1 MANRSLFRSLLSRF
15 QKTDAT
21 NEAGGSAY
29 QLEVRHALAQLAAT
43 GTFGDA
49 FYTTAEEQLE
59 TLQRLAAEVDDE
71 YLAKLALYAREQ
83 AAMKD
88 MPAALLVILSLR
100 NTELMHRVFDRVV
113 DNGRMLRNVFQ
124 MVRSGQFTR
133 ADGRRRVG
141 LSSSLQRAFQ
151 RWLNEASVSRL
162 LSASI
167 GNNPSLRDILRMARP
182 TPRDNQRRALFGWLA
197 DRDEAKWA
205 PATRSDLPVEVQQ
218 LEAYRRAETEA
229 EQVAVLDGLRGVRW
243 DLLADAARGP
253 LVWRQIAR
261 LMGHQ
266 ALRMNLNTL
275 LRHSVFEDAEMVAYV
290 AERLGD
296 EAEVAR
302 AGQFPHQYFAAYLHA
317 EGSLPYAVT
326 AALQRAAE
334 LACGNVPALAG
345 PVVVGLDVSGSMRN
359 PVTGLQS
366 GGVRSRME
374 CVDAAALFAS
384 AVLRRNPD
392 SVVIPFDDSAYSVD
406 VDPGDTIL
414 SLAEQLRECG
424 GGGTN
429 CALPFEAANSQ
440 LAGRAFAGVIL
451 VSDNQS
457 WISSTADANGATG
470 VLSAWNEFVD
480 RQAKLGNRYGAPK
493 LVNLDLAPYTTVQA
507 PERSD
512 ILNVGG
518 FGDSVF
524 ETVARFLKGEQRS
537 FVSEVEAMQL

>member
-1 MANRSLFRSLLSRF
+1 MANRSVFRSLMSRF

-29 QLEVRHALAQLAAT
+29 QLEARHALAQLAAT
-43 GTFGDA
+43 GTFGDG

-71 YLAKLALYAREQ
+71 YLAKLALYARER
-83 AAMKD
+83 ATMKD

-100 NTELMHRVFDRVV
+100 NTELMHRMFDRVV

-124 MVRSGQFTR
+124 MVRSGQFTH

-167 GNNPSLRDILRMARP
+167 GNDPSLQDVLRMARP

-197 DRDEAKWA
+197 GRDEAKWA

-229 EQVAVLDGLRGVRW
+229 EQVAAIDGLRGVRW
-243 DLLADAARGP
+243 DLLVDAARGP
-253 LVWRQIAR
+253 LVWRQLAR

-275 LRHSVFEDAEMVAYV
+275 LRHGVLEDSEMVAYV
-290 AERLGD
+290 ASRLGD
-296 EAEVAR
+296 QTEVAR
-302 AGQFPHQYFAAYLHA
+302 AGQFPHQYFAAYRHA
-317 EGSLPYAVT
+317 EGTLPYVVI
-326 AALQRAAE
+326 AALQKAAE
-334 LACGNVPALAG
+334 LACGNVPVFAG
-345 PVVVGLDVSGSMRN
+345 PMVVGLDVSGSMHS

-366 GGVRSRME
+366 GGVSSKMD

-392 SVVIPFDDSAYSVD
+392 SVVIPFDDSTYEVD
-406 VDPGDTIL
+406 VDSGDTIL
-414 SLAEQLRECG
+414 SLADRLRSYG

-429 CALPFEAANSQ
+429 CALPLEFANSR
-440 LAGRAFAGVIL
+440 LAERSFAGVVL
-451 VSDNQS
+451 VSDNES
-457 WISSTADANGATG
+457 WIDSTAEANDSTG
-470 VLSAWNEFVD
+470 VLNAWNAFVD
-480 RQAKLGNRYGAPK
+480 RQERLGNRYGAPK
-493 LVNLDLAPYTTVQA
+493 LVNLDLAPHTTVQA
-507 PERSD
+507 PERGD

-524 ETVARFLKGEQRS
+524 QTVARFLRGEQS
-537 FVSEVEAMQL
+537 CFVSEVEAIQL